1 MLQMLPDSIA
11 DPAGRGVEDVLALDE
26 ALKRLEGLE
35 PRLAKV
41 VELRF
46 FGGLSAEEAAQ
57 SLEVSV
63 ATLNRDWLKARA
75 FLYSE
80 ITRSSA

>member
-1 MLQMLPDSIA
+1 
-11 DPAGRGVEDVLALDE
+11 
-26 ALKRLEGLE
+26 LE
-35 PRLAKV
+35 PRLAKL

-57 SLEVSV
+57 ALEVSV

-80 ITRSSA
+80 ITR